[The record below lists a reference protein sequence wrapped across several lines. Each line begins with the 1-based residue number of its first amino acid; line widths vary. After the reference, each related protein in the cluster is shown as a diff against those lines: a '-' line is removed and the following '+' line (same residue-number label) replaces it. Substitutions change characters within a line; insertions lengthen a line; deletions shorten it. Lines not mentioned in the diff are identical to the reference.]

1 MPVHL
6 SEQNGK
12 YCVVEPN
19 GTVKKCYGSK
29 AEALA
34 YLKAINMHIKK
45 GKGENQHPNLAIAA
59 GELVVGQHLAPAIQ
73 IVSDGTSEGTIVMLN
88 GVSVPFNNMDFSC
101 CASEDYPY
109 CSMSITVR
117 DIDEAGT
124 SVSRTFNLRN
134 SPPPDQPKSSGK
146 LDPNAG
152 IRNRGDVVFPAN
164 SKKVKDKKDHFPINN
179 PDQAR
184 NALSRVAQYSSV
196 PSWYAGSLSELQAAV
211 RGAVSRKYKG
221 IKVTK

>member
-34 YLKAINMHIKK
+34 YLRAINMHIKK
-45 GKGENQHPNLAIAA
+45 GKGASEYSKVAIAA
-59 GELVVGQHLAPAIQ
+59 SELVIGEHLAPAIQ
-73 IVSDGTSEGTIVMLN
+73 IVSDGTPEGTIVMLN
-88 GVSVPFNNMDFSC
+88 GVSVPFDSMDFSC
-101 CASEDYPY
+101 YGGEYPM
-109 CSMSITVR
+109 CSMSVTVR
-117 DIDEAGT
+117 DVNEDGT
-124 SVSRTFNLRN
+124 SISRTFNLRKT
-134 SPPPDQPKSSGK
+134 PPPDVAKSAAK
-146 LDPNAG
+146 LDPKAQV
-152 IRNRGDVVFPAN
+152 RNRGDVVFPAN
-164 SKKVKDKKDHFPINN
+164 SKKVKDNKDHFPINN